1 MRFHGPS
8 SRQVSLLEV
17 VVVEVVEVA
26 VHFP

>member
-8 SRQVSLLEV
+8 SRQVSLLLV